1 MNIRNTGI
9 AALALIAALGTTA
22 HAQGNYRDRGRGRP
36 PFTGRNPGDKVS
48 DQRMRDASQRIEQAQ
63 RHLRQALPIYDGNRV
78 DAIQLAELAQWEIK
92 TGLAWDRWK
101 EQRSLSNFRK
111 EREGRR
117 GRNHSNEQV
126 RRSNQ
131 HLNEAIRD
139 LEEALRSLDRA
150 QPDYGGHRSR
160 AIDATR
166 RSIQEIRNALR
177 SV

>member
-9 AALALIAALGTTA
+9 AAITLITALSAMGTTA
-22 HAQGNYRDRGRGRP
+22 YAQRPIYRGRP
-36 PFTGRNPGDKVS
+36 PYTGRNPGDRVS
-48 DQRMRDASQRIEQAQ
+48 DERMRDASQRIEQAQ
-63 RHLRQALPIYDGNRV
+63 RHLRQALPIYNGNRV
-78 DAIQLAELAQWEIK
+78 DAIQQAEIAQWEIK
-92 TGLAWDRWK
+92 AGLAWDRWK
-101 EQRSLSNFRK
+101 EQGRTPSFRK

-126 RRSNQ
+126 RRSNEY
-131 HLNEAIRD
+131 LNAAIRD
-139 LEEALRSLDRA
+139 LEDALRSLDRA

-166 RSIQEIRNALR
+166 RSVQEIRNALR

>member
-9 AALALIAALGTTA
+9 AALTLIAALGATTA
-22 HAQGNYRDRGRGRP
+22 HAQRPNHRGGRP
-36 PFTGRNPGDKVS
+36 PFSDRNPGDRIS
-48 DQRMRDASQRIEQAQ
+48 DERMRDASKNIEQAQ

-78 DAIQLAELAQWEIK
+78 DAIQQAEIAQWEIK

-101 EQRSLSNFRK
+101 EQGRMPNFRK

-117 GRNHSNEQV
+117 NRNHSNEQV
-126 RRSNQ
+126 RRSNE
-131 HLNEAIRD
+131 HLNQAIRE
-139 LEEALRSLDRA
+139 LEDALRLLDRA

-160 AIDATR
+160 AIEATR